1 MQNRLCS
8 GHSGAP
14 HVVPRFGH
22 KRPKTWSL
30 VGRALQSSPVS
41 VPSEQADPR
50 VEIDC
55 YPDRQDLSVDLL
67 AIARKEG
74 CRISM
79 GTDSHSASQLEF
91 MELGVAAALR
101 AKLDP
106 KKILNYMSTDQS
118 LEWAKTVRGR

>member
-1 MQNRLCS
+1 
-8 GHSGAP
+8 
-14 HVVPRFGH
+14 
-22 KRPKTWSL
+22 
-30 VGRALQSSPVS
+30 
-41 VPSEQADPR
+41 
-50 VEIDC
+50 
-55 YPDRQDLSVDLL
+55 
-67 AIARKEG
+67 
-74 CRISM
+74 M